1 MNLTNIFPK
10 RKGFIKAVQG
20 DDNLLVEL
28 RKAKKYLVTVY
39 KYDFRAKR
47 FNTLFQ
53 HRFDK
58 RIFAER
64 QYIKIYDEF

>member
-1 MNLTNIFPK
+1 MNLVNIFPK

-28 RKAKKYLVTVY
+28 RKAKLYLVTIY

-53 HRFDK
+53 HRFTRRD
-58 RIFAER
+58 FAEKH
-64 QYIKIYDEF
+64 YVKVYDEF